1 MGTAHSSWL
10 GGPGP
15 SEASAKEVESVE
27 MALRQQSSGSQRPR
41 VFWKES
47 DLLAHNYS
55 HIKQEEVKGK
65 EREID
70 IKQSLNSK

>member
-1 MGTAHSSWL
+1 
-10 GGPGP
+10 
-15 SEASAKEVESVE
+15 
-27 MALRQQSSGSQRPR
+27 MALRQQSSGTQRPR

-70 IKQSLNSK
+70 IKQSLNSSYTFFSNTSEFSHFSYIA